1 MNSDIIVPL
10 FIAFVAGW
18 CVYKKV
24 DFFGAFIDGAKDGL
38 KSAAAILPALC
49 LLMTAVGMVRASGA
63 FDAQPG
69 LILYGMVRASG
80 ALEALSVFL
89 SPLLNKT
96 IFPAEVLPLALL
108 RPFSGS
114 GALAYYEELCQTLLP
129 DSYPARVASVLMGGS
144 ETTFYTIAVYYGA
157 VGIKKTQNTA
167 FAALCADFAAA
178 VLSAVTVWFMF
189 GKS

>member
-1 MNSDIIVPL
+1 
-10 FIAFVAGW
+10 
-18 CVYKKV
+18 
-24 DFFGAFIDGAKDGL
+24 
-38 KSAAAILPALC
+38 
-49 LLMTAVGMVRASGA
+49 
-63 FDAQPG
+63 
-69 LILYGMVRASG
+69 MVRASG

-96 IFPAEVLPLALL
+96 VFPAEVLPLALL

-157 VGIKKTQNTA
+157 VGIKKTRNTA

-178 VLSAVTVWFMF
+178 VLSAVTVWFIF
-189 GKS
+189 GNK

>member
-1 MNSDIIVPL
+1 MNADIIVPL
-10 FIAFVAGW
+10 IIAFVAGW
-18 CVYKKV
+18 CIHKRT
-24 DFFGAFIDGAKDGL
+24 DFFGAFLDGAKDGL

-63 FDAQPG
+63 
-69 LILYGMVRASG
+69 
-80 ALEALSVFL
+80 LEALAAVV
-89 SPLLNKT
+89 SPLLDKT
-96 IFPAEVLPLALL
+96 VFPTEVLPLALL

-114 GALAYYEELCQTLLP
+114 GALAYYEELCGELPP

-157 VGIKKTQNTA
+157 VNIKKARNTA

-178 VLSAVTVWFMF
+178 VLSAVTVWFLF
-189 GKS
+189 GKV

>member
-63 FDAQPG
+63 
-69 LILYGMVRASG
+69 
-80 ALEALSVFL
+80 LEALSVFL

-96 IFPAEVLPLALL
+96 HIPGRSASSCAFTAVFRLRRFGVL
-108 RPFSGS
+108 R
-114 GALAYYEELCQTLLP
+114 GALPNALAGFLP
-129 DSYPARVASVLMGGS
+129 
-144 ETTFYTIAVYYGA
+144 GA
-157 VGIKKTQNTA
+157 GRLGAHGRQ
-167 FAALCADFAAA
+167 
-178 VLSAVTVWFMF
+178 
-189 GKS
+189 

>member
-1 MNSDIIVPL
+1 MNPDIIVPL

-63 FDAQPG
+63 
-69 LILYGMVRASG
+69 
-80 ALEALSVFL
+80 LEALSVFL

-96 IFPAEVLPLALL
+96 VFPAEVLPLALL

-157 VGIKKTQNTA
+157 VGIKKTRNTA

-178 VLSAVTVWFMF
+178 VLSAVTVWFIF
-189 GKS
+189 GNK